1 MINVII
7 YLKKEHN
14 SEKLVELLL
23 SKKLIASASID
34 MDNVSY
40 KIKDEVVVK
49 EVFNVI
55 TAQSKALLFNSI
67 VQLAEN
73 VIGESIAISSTPIVG
88 ANGFF
93 NETVRSK
100 TIPI

>member
-40 KIKDEVVVK
+40 KIMDEVVVK

>member
-14 SEKLVELLL
+14 PEKLVEQLL
-23 SKKLIASASID
+23 SKKMIASASID
-34 MDNVSY
+34 LDNVSY
-40 KIKDEVVVK
+40 KIIDSQVVK
-49 EVFNVI
+49 EVYNVI

-67 VQLAEN
+67 VQLSEN
-73 VIGESIAISSTPIVG
+73 MIGESIAISSTPIVG